1 MWNNVLNIRTLS
13 QATGIAAI
21 SGALLLGVFGWHSNT
36 AEYLQQQQPSS
47 KQIQQIAQSNPF
59 VELWSIPVASAASAQ
74 PDVNQLLTIVGSA
87 LVDAGQQKWTDA
99 NAELNQFASGW
110 AQVDTSAL
118 PQQAADVNTAL
129 ASAQQ
134 ALQAA
139 GSQPAAVTSA
149 LGKLARAVN
158 TYAEAEQTGSSASA
172 SSSTSTSG
180 QPSVEGQKAV
190 QTILPLA
197 NDTLQKINTADW
209 SGAQTSY
216 KGIVAAW
223 PNVENAIRADN
234 FTVYSQLE
242 TTMSMIRVALQAE
255 PPRADQAK
263 QQTQKLIDLFHE
275 YTSGQIANSAPAQG
289 NVHLSDAVALL
300 QQAQTSIGQQQAEQA
315 STQMQQFITMW
326 PLVEGEVQISSS
338 STYTAVENEMAE
350 AQGYLVSTPPNWNA
364 ANTTV
369 QTMLDQLI
377 PITSKTSYTF
387 WDAAVI
393 LLREGLEA
401 ILVLAAL
408 LAYAKRSGSRQAG
421 AWIWGGAFVGL
432 ALSGMIA
439 AIFVY
444 AFAQMATSGST
455 RELIEGITGLVAVVL
470 MLSVGNWLHQKANL
484 KNWNHYIEGQ
494 ISGALARGS
503 LISLAAVSGL
513 AILREGAETAIF
525 YVGMAPAIA
534 LSQLLLGIGL
544 ALVILIVIAV
554 LIIRFSVKL
563 PVRPFFL
570 TATVLIYYLVFRFLG
585 ESIHALQVSGYVPA
599 HTISG
604 MPSVSWLGI
613 YPTWETL
620 IPQMVVLVFLLWRLV
635 LPQYQSKRKQTA
647 S

>member
-1 MWNNVLNIRTLS
+1 MWNNVLNRRTLS
-13 QATGIAAI
+13 RATGVAVI
-21 SGALLLGVFGWHSNT
+21 SGALLLGTFGYHGGAAN
-36 AEYLQQQQPSS
+36 ELQQQQSSS
-47 KQIQQIAQSNPF
+47 KPVALSSPIS
-59 VELWSIPVASAASAQ
+59 ELWSTSVASAASAQ
-74 PDVNQLLTIVGSA
+74 PDVNELLTIVGSA
-87 LVDAGQQKWTDA
+87 LVDAGQQKWKDA
-99 NAELNQFASGW
+99 TAELNQFASGW

-139 GSQPAAVTSA
+139 SSQPDAVTGA

-158 TYAEAEQTGSSASA
+158 TYAEAQQKGGTSAASGASTDGTPSA
-172 SSSTSTSG
+172 
-180 QPSVEGQKAV
+180 EGQKAV

-209 SGAQTSY
+209 SGAQSSY

-263 QQTQKLIDLFHE
+263 QQTQKLIDLFNE
-275 YTSGQIANSAPAQG
+275 YTSGQIANTAPAQG

-300 QQAQTSIGQQQAEQA
+300 QQAQSSIAQQQAEQA
-315 STQMQQFITMW
+315 SAQMQQFITMW

-364 ANTTV
+364 ASTTV
-369 QTMLDQLI
+369 QTMLDQLV

-421 AWIWGGAFVGL
+421 AWIWGGAFAGL
-432 ALSGMIA
+432 ALSGIIA

-484 KNWNHYIEGQ
+484 KNWNNYIEGQ

-525 YVGMAPAIA
+525 YVGMAPAISI
-534 LSQLLLGIGL
+534 SQLLLGIGL

-585 ESIHALQVSGYVPA
+585 ESIHSLQVSGYLPA

-613 YPTWETL
+613 YPTWETS
-620 IPQMVVLVFLLWRLV
+620 IPQIIVLAFLLWRIV

>member
-1 MWNNVLNIRTLS
+1 MWNHLLNIRTVCRTVS
-13 QATGIAAI
+13 VVVMGGT
-21 SGALLLGVFGWHSNT
+21 LLLGGLGSYGGT
-36 AEYLQQQQPSS
+36 AADRGSDSS
-47 KQIQQIAQSNPF
+47 ANKGTVAASSFSMP
-59 VELWSIPVASAASAQ
+59 WSTAIASAAAQ

-87 LVDAGQQKWTDA
+87 LVDAGQKKWSDA

-110 AQVDTSAL
+110 SQLDTSAL
-118 PQQAADVNTAL
+118 PQQAADVNAAL

-134 ALQAA
+134 ALQTAE
-139 GSQPAAVTSA
+139 SQPDAVTSA

-158 TYAEAEQTGSSASA
+158 TYAEAQQKGTGTSALSSASTKGA
-172 SSSTSTSG
+172 
-180 QPSVEGQKAV
+180 PSAEGQKAV

-197 NDTLQKINTADW
+197 EATLQKINTADW
-209 SGAQTSY
+209 SAAQSSY
-216 KGIVAAW
+216 KQIVAAW

-289 NVHLSDAVALL
+289 NVHLSDAVSLL
-300 QQAQTSIGQQQAEQA
+300 QQAQSSIGQQQAEQA

-364 ANTTV
+364 ASTTV
-369 QTMLDQLI
+369 QTMLDQLT
-377 PITSKTSYTF
+377 PITAKTSYTF

-421 AWIWGGAFVGL
+421 AWIWGGAFAGL

-484 KNWNHYIEGQ
+484 QNWNQYIEGQ

-503 LISLAAVSGL
+503 LFSLAAVSGL

-585 ESIHALQVSGYVPA
+585 ESIHALQVSAYLPA

-604 MPSVSWLGI
+604 MPSVSWLGV

-620 IPQMVVLVFLLWRLV
+620 IPQMIVLVFLLWRLV
-635 LPQYQSKRKQTA
+635 LPQYQSKRKATA
-647 S
+647 SSR